1 MTPRRDRHGRGLRA
15 PLIPYDAPGYA
26 SRRERFDDMVADA
39 ADRLAPRWSRH
50 WGRLEFGAE
59 DVPPSEPS
67 PWEDGVPIG
76 RVFPAHAGQPARIVL
91 YRRPIEARSEPQ
103 DREQLVRDV
112 IAEQVARMLGRTP
125 EEIDPGYET

>member
-1 MTPRRDRHGRGLRA
+1 
-15 PLIPYDAPGYA
+15 
-26 SRRERFDDMVADA
+26 MVAQA
-39 ADRLAPRWSRH
+39 ADRLAPRWSRQ

-76 RVFPAHAGQPARIVL
+76 RVFPAQSGQPARIVL

-112 IAEQVARMLGRTP
+112 IAEQVARMLGRSP
-125 EEIDPGYET
+125 EEIDPGYEP